1 MTDVKEK
8 IKIPQYY
15 SNYATSPAFEYSFDK
30 SYNSDK
36 EKRLA
41 TNIDVDE
48 RITPTPNSEKQIQQ
62 VRIYI

>member
-1 MTDVKEK
+1 M
-8 IKIPQYY
+8 Y
-15 SNYATSPAFEYSFDK
+15 K